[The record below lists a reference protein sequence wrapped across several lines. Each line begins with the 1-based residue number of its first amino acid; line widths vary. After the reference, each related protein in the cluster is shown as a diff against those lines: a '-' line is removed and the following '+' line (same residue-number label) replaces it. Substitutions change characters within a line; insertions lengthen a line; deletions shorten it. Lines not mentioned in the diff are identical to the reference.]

1 MPEKQNVFLRL
12 KARKALAGHW
22 QTALLIMTISSL
34 LSWASQVASTL
45 QGNDLSSQMLLLL
58 QQAQTSDLI
67 DPNAVLKLL
76 NAHFGPSRLVAN
88 LLTLASLLAA
98 PMFTLGVTHYFLEL
112 LRGNTEQ
119 RWTAV
124 FSRASSW
131 LKGLGLELLMF
142 LKSLAWSLPGLA
154 FLTVVMLIAMS
165 SNSLSG
171 YGASWL
177 ITFSIVGYLGAII
190 PAILAVFRYALSMY
204 FLADHPDWRI
214 RDCITS
220 SKQAMA
226 HQKLNLFMMYLS
238 FFGWSLLISLVG
250 DLVFSM
256 FGQIAY
262 LLVSLALN
270 LALSVYRSC
279 SLCAFYDA
287 WREGLPGTDALRDA
301 GENGTVR

>member
-34 LSWASQVASTL
+34 LSWASQITSIQQL
-45 QGNDLSSQMLLLL
+45 GSFSSQMQNLL
-58 QQAQTSDLI
+58 QQAQASDLI
-67 DPNAVLKLL
+67 GFDAMMELVRT
-76 NAHFGPSRLVAN
+76 HFLSDRLVAN
-88 LLTLASLLAA
+88 LLMLASLLAA
-98 PMFTLGVTHYFLEL
+98 PMFTLGVTHYFLGL

-131 LKGLGLELLMF
+131 LKGLGLELVMF

-154 FLTVVMLIAMS
+154 FLTIVMLIAMS

-238 FFGWSLLISLVG
+238 FVGWSLLISLVSN
-250 DLVFSM
+250 LVFSM
-256 FGQIAY
+256 FGQIVY
-262 LLVSLALN
+262 LLISLALN

-287 WREGLPGTDALRDA
+287 WREGLPGIDALRDA

>member
-12 KARKALAGHW
+12 KARKALTGHW

-34 LSWASQVASTL
+34 LSWASQITSIQQL
-45 QGNDLSSQMLLLL
+45 GSFSSQMQNLL
-58 QQAQTSDLI
+58 QQAQASDLI
-67 DPNAVLKLL
+67 GFDAMLELVRT
-76 NAHFGPSRLVAN
+76 HFLSDRLVAN
-88 LLTLASLLAA
+88 LLMLASMLAA

-142 LKSLAWSLPGLA
+142 LKAMAWSLPGLA
-154 FLTVVMLIAMS
+154 VLTVVMLIAMS

-214 RDCITS
+214 RDCIAS

-238 FFGWSLLISLVG
+238 FFGWSLLISLMG
-250 DLVFSM
+250 NLVFSM
-256 FGQIAY
+256 FGQIVY

-287 WREGLPGTDALRDA
+287 WKEGTPGTDALRDA